1 VTRARRF
8 PGWQLHDFQ
17 VKIMEFHQAGNFF
30 SDAVELRRHAQVSLL
45 RMAIDGFIPLLSS
58 PFVVW
63 LVLSP
68 KAWPRFS
75 AGLFFDLV
83 GPASAGQCPHEC
95 GPTAEPGADWHD

>member
-1 VTRARRF
+1 MVAD
-8 PGWQLHDFQ
+8 G
-17 VKIMEFHQAGNFF
+17 AGKNF
-30 SDAVELRRHAQVSLL
+30 SGAVELHRHAQVSLL

-75 AGLFFDLV
+75 AGLFFACGSGV
-83 GPASAGQCPHEC
+83 GLTLC
-95 GPTAEPGADWHD
+95 GSSQTPTDAM